1 MSKLT
6 SHQKY
11 TLYKHC
17 LSLGVPDDIAVKI
30 REYSHTPLETL
41 LKYRIPS
48 FTEVQDIVFST
59 FDWGTTPEGYDFWSN
74 FLDDFK
80 NKGESK

>member
-1 MSKLT
+1 MSKLS

-17 LSLGVPDDIAVKI
+17 LSLGIPDDIAVKI

-48 FTEVQDIVFST
+48 FTEVEDIIHSA
-59 FDWGTTPEGYDFWSN
+59 FDWEHSPEGSQFWIDF
-74 FLDDFK
+74 LVDFE
-80 NKGESK
+80 NKGK